1 MIYTCSTTA
10 IHRFILQISETEE
23 RRAAGKQSRAVQ
35 GSRAEQGRT
44 YLRLRASALGAGAPP
59 EGDDR
64 RGGYWAAGSW
74 PAGRPFEASMRGGGR
89 AGRRPGRSGGGR
101 GRNGLAGG
109 EERRRRRKLLPG
121 GEERRLAAE

>member
-44 YLRLRASALGAGAPP
+44 YLRLRALGLRLREMTAG
-59 EGDDR
+59 EGTGRRGVGR
-64 RGGYWAAGSW
+64 RGGPS
-74 PAGRPFEASMRGGGR
+74 RLRC
-89 AGRRPGRSGGGR
+89 
-101 GRNGLAGG
+101 G
-109 EERRRRRKLLPG
+109 EEDDV
-121 GEERRLAAE
+121 AEPTNL